1 MSTTQKRWPAE
12 TDEAH
17 PEIFTVMP
25 AQPKKKKPGQ
35 LPEKDI
41 RQFFELGYVVVED
54 FFDKKDLE
62 ACRKAIEEKV
72 EQLAQ
77 KLLKG
82 GKIRNTYS
90 EYGFFERLTMLE
102 KDFPGATILL
112 HKLYALPKAFSD
124 LWSSERLLNVVEQLI
139 GPDIMG
145 HPVWNLRAKTPQNES
160 ATVPWHQDIAYLDN
174 DSYTVLQPAA
184 WIPLLDANEANGCLQ
199 MAERGHRTGKI
210 ARHTC
215 CAGNTW
221 YTNLAEEEMVKTL
234 GVDLEKDLKI
244 LPVKYGGMVLFNN
257 IIPHRSLENFSDKIR
272 WSLDLRWQTP
282 FHPAGFH
289 GIKEGVV
296 FRSPQN
302 PNLKIE
308 WGSFDQVDIRSS
320 IRNKE
325 EVKKDEFDTIVT
337 GPWMVRWEI
346 THHNRHTDA
355 VNKEKM
361 EYTKA

>member
-1 MSTTQKRWPAE
+1 MSTTQKKWPAE

-25 AQPKKKKPGQ
+25 PQPKEKKPGQ

-82 GKIRNTYS
+82 GKITDTYS
-90 EYGFFERLTMLE
+90 EYGFFERLSKLE
-102 KDFPGATILL
+102 NDFPGATILL
-112 HKLYALPKAFSD
+112 HKMGTLPKAFSD
-124 LWSSERLLNVVEQLI
+124 LWSNERLLNVVEQLI

-145 HPVWNLRAKTPQNES
+145 HPVWNLRTKTPQNES
-160 ATVPWHQDIAYLDN
+160 ATVPWHQDVSYLDET
-174 DSYTVLQPAA
+174 SYRVLQPTA
-184 WIPLLDANEANGCLQ
+184 WIPLLDADKKNGCLQ
-199 MAERGHRTGKI
+199 IAERGHRTGKI

-244 LPVKYGGMVLFNN
+244 LPVRYGGMVLFNN
-257 IIPHRSLENFSDKIR
+257 IIPHRSLQNFSDKIR

-282 FHPAGFH
+282 FQPAGFH
-289 GIKEGVV
+289 GIKDGIV
-296 FRSPQN
+296 FRSTQN
-302 PNLKIE
+302 PNLKIDWDTFNE
-308 WGSFDQVDIRSS
+308 TQRHTGDQI
-320 IRNKE
+320 KE
-325 EVKKDEFDTIVT
+325 EKDEFDTIMT
-337 GPWMVRWEI
+337 GPWMLRWEI

-355 VNKEKM
+355 LNKENPVW
-361 EYTKA
+361 TKA